1 MTESAARHTVFLVP
15 LSQEVGLTSM
25 ALGLVQALRLAG
37 VRVGYFKPILQPEA
51 VKGDRDLAVHFARSL
66 CGKITPDPIAFD
78 HARDLIRTGQL
89 ATLMEEVVARVESVR
104 VTRDMVVVEGLIPE
118 IDIQVATRLNIEMIK
133 SLGADV
139 IPVISGRDRDV
150 RDLADRTATAVEQYG
165 DEGRRS
171 IIGVLVNYCSS
182 TTEAALMK
190 AGSLD
195 VEGRAEPVPVL
206 SAVVADPRLSAPRV
220 IDVAESLGFEILQR
234 GDIETARIESTLIAA
249 RAPEKLLSGHLRPGT
264 LVVTPGDRSDAILA
278 TALIA
283 ERGMPLAGVVFT
295 CGVHPA
301 PELTALL
308 GSPPLNRLPL
318 LATPDDTF
326 VTATRL
332 GNLSHI
338 GGADSER
345 MERVIGHIAERVD
358 VRPLARRLETPV
370 DLLMP
375 PPVFRHRLVEAARAA
390 GRRIV
395 LPEGDEPR
403 TLRAAAICAEREI
416 AQCVLLGNPGRIR
429 AVALSHGIELPPKLE
444 LVDPESIRSA
454 YIQPMVERRKAKG
467 LTALQAEK
475 ALEDTVVLGTMM
487 LAEGQVDGLVSGAVH
502 TTANTVLPAL
512 QLIKTAPGSTIVSSV
527 FFMLMP
533 DQVLVYGD
541 CAINPDPSADELAE
555 IAIQSAESAAAF
567 GIDPRVAMISY
578 STGASGSGAD
588 VDKVRKATA
597 IVRQRR
603 PDIVVDGPIQ
613 YDAAS
618 VESVGHQK
626 APSSP
631 LGGHANVFIFPD
643 LNTGNTTYKAVQR
656 SAGVV
661 SVGPMLQGL
670 RKPVND
676 LSRGALVDDIV
687 YTIALTAIQAHAQ
700 DAAAKRPLFDNPA
713 AAADASLVASE
724 RAAE

>member
-1 MTESAARHTVFLVP
+1 
-15 LSQEVGLTSM
+15 
-25 ALGLVQALRLAG
+25 
-37 VRVGYFKPILQPEA
+37 
-51 VKGDRDLAVHFARSL
+51 
-66 CGKITPDPIAFD
+66 
-78 HARDLIRTGQL
+78 
-89 ATLMEEVVARVESVR
+89 
-104 VTRDMVVVEGLIPE
+104 
-118 IDIQVATRLNIEMIK
+118 
-133 SLGADV
+133 
-139 IPVISGRDRDV
+139 
-150 RDLADRTATAVEQYG
+150 
-165 DEGRRS
+165 
-171 IIGVLVNYCSS
+171 
-182 TTEAALMK
+182 
-190 AGSLD
+190 
-195 VEGRAEPVPVL
+195 
-206 SAVVADPRLSAPRV
+206 
-220 IDVAESLGFEILQR
+220 
-234 GDIETARIESTLIAA
+234 
-249 RAPEKLLSGHLRPGT
+249 
-264 LVVTPGDRSDAILA
+264 
-278 TALIA
+278 
-283 ERGMPLAGVVFT
+283 
-295 CGVHPA
+295 
-301 PELTALL
+301 
-308 GSPPLNRLPL
+308 
-318 LATPDDTF
+318 
-326 VTATRL
+326 
-332 GNLSHI
+332 
-338 GGADSER
+338 
-345 MERVIGHIAERVD
+345 
-358 VRPLARRLETPV
+358 
-370 DLLMP
+370 
-375 PPVFRHRLVEAARAA
+375 
-390 GRRIV
+390 
-395 LPEGDEPR
+395 
-403 TLRAAAICAEREI
+403 
-416 AQCVLLGNPGRIR
+416 
-429 AVALSHGIELPPKLE
+429 
-444 LVDPESIRSA
+444 
-454 YIQPMVERRKAKG
+454 MVERRKAKG

-541 CAINPDPSADELAE
+541 CAINPDPSAEELAE

-687 YTIALTAIQAHAQ
+687 YTIALTAIQAQAQ
-700 DAAAKRPLFDNPA
+700 DAAAKKPLFENPA
-713 AAADASLVASE
+713 AAADASLVAE
-724 RAAE
+724 RARRGIKRNEEVGRRGGRARFLHKIVPNRHFLAKKGRRR